1 MKIEKNIVVPYLQNN
16 IRADVYFKE
25 QNKGKLLLFLHGFKG
40 FKDWG
45 AWHLVAQKFAEEGY
59 IFVKFNF
66 SHNGIG
72 QDNFQEFT
80 RLDLFAQNNYT
91 KELDNVKTVLNWIE
105 KDKFWNDINVKD
117 ISIIGHSRGGGIA
130 LQSAFEDRR
139 IDKVITWASI
149 CDFNRFGTAENIQNW
164 KEQGYKNFYNGRT
177 KQDMKIGFQFYEDYE
192 NNKAKLDIENAVKK
206 LNKPQLII
214 HGTADEA
221 VGFSHAQR
229 LKNWNAKAEL
239 HLIENANHVF
249 GAKHPYADN
258 HLPKDLG
265 EVVKISLG
273 WLYNLS

>member
-1 MKIEKNIVVPYLQNN
+1 
-16 IRADVYFKE
+16 
-25 QNKGKLLLFLHGFKG
+25 
-40 FKDWG
+40 
-45 AWHLVAQKFAEEGY
+45 
-59 IFVKFNF
+59 
-66 SHNGIG
+66 
-72 QDNFQEFT
+72 
-80 RLDLFAQNNYT
+80 
-91 KELDNVKTVLNWIE
+91 ELENVKTVLNWIE
-105 KDKFWNDINVKD
+105 KDKFWNDINVED

-192 NNKAKLDIENAVKK
+192 NNKTKLDIENAVKK

-273 WLYNLS
+273 WLY